1 MKFLNV
7 ALCVL
12 QLLRAKLCLFNYGL
26 YRYCTEGWQELS
38 LDKFLFGGTRL
49 AELEAVPPIGRQT
62 TMQKGR
68 QHITESRQTGR
79 MVGRQP
85 DASKRK
91 TVKQAEHQGYRQQR
105 GQVGDRK
112 GH

>member
-1 MKFLNV
+1 
-7 ALCVL
+7 
-12 QLLRAKLCLFNYGL
+12 
-26 YRYCTEGWQELS
+26 
-38 LDKFLFGGTRL
+38 
-49 AELEAVPPIGRQT
+49 
-62 TMQKGR
+62 MQKGR